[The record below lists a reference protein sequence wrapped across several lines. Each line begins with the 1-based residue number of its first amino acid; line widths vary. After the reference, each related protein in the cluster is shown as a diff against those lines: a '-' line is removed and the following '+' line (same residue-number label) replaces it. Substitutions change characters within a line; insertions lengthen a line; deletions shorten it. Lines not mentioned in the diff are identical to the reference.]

1 VLIVSIATGGS
12 SRGGKALNMRML
24 DINNHDCIR
33 KERTEHTLEEV
44 ASEEVLSR
52 AGCLAALN

>member
-1 VLIVSIATGGS
+1 MLIVSIAIGGS
-12 SRGGKALNMRML
+12 SRRGKALNIGML

-33 KERTEHTLEEV
+33 KERTEHTLEGI